1 MKIIHTADL
10 HFDSKLE
17 ANLDSIKAKERKKE
31 LLNTFERMTEYARNN
46 NVDAIII
53 AGDMFDKK
61 RITNKTKEFV
71 LNCINLN
78 SSIDFFYV
86 SGNHDEDFF
95 IQSIDTLPKNLH
107 IFGERWKT
115 YNYKDI
121 DITGINYNEMS
132 EKYLYDTLFLNRD
145 KTNIVIMHGP
155 LGSHGSGI
163 NVNKLRGKGINYLAL
178 GHIHKF
184 QKGSI
189 DNEGVFVYPGCLE
202 GRGFDEIGEKG
213 FVLLNIN
220 DGNIESEFIK
230 FAKRELHEI
239 VIDIT
244 GCDNWVDIRKNISLK
259 TNYIPEIDM
268 VKVKLVG
275 NYDINL
281 VKQNELLNEYLND
294 HYFFAKVSDE
304 SKIAINPKDFEKD
317 VSLKGE
323 FIKNVLQSNLSDA
336 EKNEVIEYG
345 IKALMK
351 EEI

>member
-17 ANLDSIKAKERKKE
+17 ANLDSLKAKERKKE

-46 NVDAIII
+46 DVDAIII

-86 SGNHDEDFF
+86 SGNHDEDSF

-107 IFGERWKT
+107 VFGERWKT

-132 EKYLYDTLFLNRD
+132 EKYLYDTLFLNKE

-220 DGNIESEFIK
+220 DGIIESEFIK

-244 GCDNWVDIRKNISLK
+244 GADNWVEIRKNIGLK

-268 VKVKLVG
+268 VKVKLIG
-275 NYDINL
+275 NYNINL

-294 HYFFAKVSDE
+294 HYFFAKVVDE

-336 EKNEVIEYG
+336 EKNEIIEYG